1 MYTRRL
7 GASSSS
13 VVVLPFDRAHYAQLV
28 DAQGR
33 PPHAIAGDGSWVSLV
48 HGVNADGSFQSGRDP
63 LTGEYWPGDA
73 WIGLRPVYY
82 VDLGPVPFMDPD
94 GFNDTKAAF
103 EHGFGGAPGTGS
115 VYVAPPTPGTPQ
127 TVTKQPPPLQSPT
140 PEQMT
145 PAQQA
150 AHSSNPSLPIVTNAT
165 SSSGAVVVASSFEL
179 SPKVVIAAL
188 VVLVLLTRR

>member
-7 GASSSS
+7 GATSSTIE
-13 VVVLPFDRAHYAQLV
+13 VQPFDRLHSLATF

-33 PPHAIAGDGSWVSLV
+33 PPHAIATDGSWVSLV

-82 VDLGPVPFMDPD
+82 LDRGAVPFMDPD
-94 GFNDTKAAF
+94 GFADTYAAF
-103 EHGFGGAPGTGS
+103 VNGFGGAPGTGTI
-115 VYVAPPTPGTPQ
+115 YVAPPTPGTPQ
-127 TVTKQPPPLQSPT
+127 TVTKEPPPLQLVPPS
-140 PEQMT
+140 QLS
-145 PAQQA
+145 PAQA
-150 AHSSNPSLPIVTNAT
+150 ANTSAPAVAQ
-165 SSSGAVVVASSFEL
+165 SSSTTAGNTSLSSSFTL

-188 VVLVLLTRR
+188 VLFALFTRR